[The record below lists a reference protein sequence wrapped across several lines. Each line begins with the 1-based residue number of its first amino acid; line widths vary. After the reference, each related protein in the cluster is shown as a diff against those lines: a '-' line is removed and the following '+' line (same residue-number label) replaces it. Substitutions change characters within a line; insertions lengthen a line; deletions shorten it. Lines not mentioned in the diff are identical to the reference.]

1 MTEQAELAAARAR
14 MVQQLAARGIDSPA
28 VLAAMGKVPRER
40 FVPGEQRQRAYDDSP
55 LPIGCGQTI
64 SQPWMVARMVQEL
77 ELTGRERVLEVG
89 AGSGYGA
96 AMLAELAAEVH
107 TVERHP
113 ELARRATT
121 LLAELGCERV
131 TVVVGDGSQGWP
143 DGAPYDAMVVTA
155 AGPRIPPALLE
166 QLKVGGRLVLPVG
179 EDLDHQQLLRVER
192 LGPEEYRQQ
201 VLAQVRFVPL
211 VGEQGWTDPG
221 T

>member
-77 ELTGRERVLEVG
+77 ELTGRERVLEDG
-89 AGSGYGA
+89 AGAGYGA

-107 TVERHP
+107 NVERHP
-113 ELARRATT
+113 ELARRSTT
-121 LLAELGCERV
+121 LRAQQEIGRASCTER
-131 TVVVGDGSQGWP
+131 
-143 DGAPYDAMVVTA
+143 
-155 AGPRIPPALLE
+155 
-166 QLKVGGRLVLPVG
+166 
-179 EDLDHQQLLRVER
+179 
-192 LGPEEYRQQ
+192 
-201 VLAQVRFVPL
+201 
-211 VGEQGWTDPG
+211 
-221 T
+221 